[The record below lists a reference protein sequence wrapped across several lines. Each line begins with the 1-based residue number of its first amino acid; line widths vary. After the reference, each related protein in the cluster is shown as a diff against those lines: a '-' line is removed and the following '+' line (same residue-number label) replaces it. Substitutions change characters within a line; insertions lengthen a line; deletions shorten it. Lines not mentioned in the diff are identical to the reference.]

1 MREEH
6 LPSNHALCLIEQP
19 LNSTLVGG
27 AFRKLLQVPGA
38 IEREVLEDDTRD
50 ILRRYGKGRQP
61 LSAI

>member
-27 AFRKLLQVPGA
+27 ALRKLLQVPGA
-38 IEREVLEDDTRD
+38 IEREVAKLDALDALFHHT
-50 ILRRYGKGRQP
+50 
-61 LSAI
+61 